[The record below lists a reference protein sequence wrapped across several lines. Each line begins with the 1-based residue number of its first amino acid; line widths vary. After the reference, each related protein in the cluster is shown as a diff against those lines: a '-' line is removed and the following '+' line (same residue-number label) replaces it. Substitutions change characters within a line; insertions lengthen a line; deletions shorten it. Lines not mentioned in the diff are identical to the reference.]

1 MRILFDQGTPVPLK
15 EHLSGH
21 QVETAYELGWSRLTN
36 GELLASAEGR
46 FDVLVTT
53 DRNLQYQQSLSG
65 RKLAVLVL
73 PTTSWPKLQSRIQEI
88 VTALAAV
95 KPGEYREIS
104 DQK

>member
-1 MRILFDQGTPVPLK
+1 MRILFDQGTPVPLRD
-15 EHLSGH
+15 HLSGH

-53 DRNLQYQQSLSG
+53 DRNLQYQQSLAG

-73 PTTSWPKLQSRIQEI
+73 PTTSWPKLQTQVQTIIS
-88 VTALAAV
+88 ALASLQ
-95 KPGEYREIS
+95 PGE
-104 DQK
+104 